1 MRSVCVFC
9 GSSLGTREAYGH
21 AARALG
27 EELVGRR
34 QRLVYGGAH
43 VGLMGVLADTVLS
56 LGGEVIGVIPR
67 GLETRELAHSGLTEL
82 HITET
87 MHERKALM
95 GDLAGAFIALP
106 GGLGTLEEFAE
117 VLTWSQLGLQRKTC
131 GLLDVESFYASL
143 LASFDHMVEE
153 GFLGASQRQLVLSD
167 TDPARL
173 LDRLAAWSPDSG
185 QIPPPGSTMPPA
197 EQR

>member
-1 MRSVCVFC
+1 VRSVCVFC
-9 GSSLGTREAYGH
+9 GSSLGAREAYAD

-27 EELVGRR
+27 KELVSRG

-43 VGLMGVLADTVLS
+43 VGLMGVLADAVLS

-67 GLETRELAHSGLTEL
+67 GLQTRELAHAGLSEL
-82 HITET
+82 HITDT

-95 GDLAGAFIALP
+95 GDLAQGFVALP

-117 VLTWSQLGLQRKTC
+117 VLTWSQLGLQRKPC
-131 GLLDVESFYASL
+131 GLLDVEGFYASL
-143 LASFDHMVEE
+143 LGCFDRMLEE
-153 GFLGASQRQLVLSD
+153 GFLQANQRELVLAD

-173 LDRLAAWSPDSG
+173 LDALAAWSPDSNPL
-185 QIPPPGSTMPPA
+185 PPPEPSPPAA

>member
-1 MRSVCVFC
+1 MFC
-9 GSSLGTREAYGH
+9 GSSLGSRELYAE
-21 AARALG
+21 ASRALG
-27 EELVGRR
+27 EELVSRGL
-34 QRLVYGGAH
+34 RLIYGGAH

-67 GLETRELAHSGLTEL
+67 GLETRELAHTGLSEL

-95 GDLAGAFIALP
+95 GDLANGFVALP

-117 VLTWSQLGLQRKTC
+117 MLTWSQLGLQRKPC
-131 GLLDVESFYASL
+131 GLLDVEGFYASL
-143 LASFDHMVEE
+143 LTCFDHMLAE
-153 GFLGASQRQLVLSD
+153 GFLSASHRALVLAD

-173 LDRLAAWSPDSG
+173 LDTLGSWSLDGDPTRP
-185 QIPPPGSTMPPA
+185 IGSS
-197 EQR
+197 